1 MDVRPDDSDI
11 DALLGDTI
19 AKVGES
25 TKVLEASAKLQ
36 AMIDAARGAPKPLV
50 DPRTLPVRFSRLKTF
65 ALSGAHYLDAA
76 QDDFEETLAIRMGAG
91 VHAALFENR
100 EVLCYDGRR
109 AGKAWERFE
118 GRGRERNAVI
128 LNETEYVKCTGIVD
142 SVRRHRRAMQILF
155 DGTTREQRI
164 DWARGERACRATP
177 DSYHDRGAHNSDLKS
192 ARCTEP
198 RWFGREAL
206 RRFYHAQLA
215 FYDEPVERQAGK
227 RPDENYLVA
236 VENVKPFNVTVMR
249 LPPEVRELGAKI
261 CHLWFAQLL
270 AAEHANYY
278 GGYVED
284 DVDLELPDIETR
296 TPVTVE
302 IDGQLVTID

>member
-1 MDVRPDDSDI
+1 MDVRSDDADI

-36 AMIDAARGAPKPLV
+36 AMLDAGRGTPKPLV
-50 DPRTLPVRFSRLKTF
+50 DPRTLPVRFTRLKCF

-76 QDDFEETLAIRMGAG
+76 QDDLEETLALRMGAG
-91 VHAALFENR
+91 VHAALFLNR
-100 EVLCYDGRR
+100 ALVCYDGRR

-118 GRGRERNAVI
+118 RHHRERNAVI
-128 LNETEYVKCTGIVD
+128 LNEKEYVHCMGVVD
-142 SVRRHRRAMQILF
+142 SVRRHKRAMQILF

-164 DWARGERACRATP
+164 DWTRGERACRATP
-177 DSYHDRGAHNSDLKS
+177 DSFHADGAHNSDLKS

-215 FYDEPVERQAGK
+215 FYDEPVELKVGR
-227 RPDENYLVA
+227 RPDENFLVA
-236 VENVKPFNVTVMR
+236 VENVRPFNVTVVR
-249 LPPEVRELGAKI
+249 LLPEVRELGAKL
-261 CHLWFAQLL
+261 CHLWYAQLL
-270 AAEHANYY
+270 GAERAEYY

-284 DVDLELPDIETR
+284 DVDLELPDFEQR
-296 TPVTVE
+296 SPVTVE
-302 IDGQLVTID
+302 IDGQLMTIE